1 MSNKKLWIPLLL
13 IGISTSIFGETKP
26 ATTKPTASKDVL
38 DKSLFSKSIKPSDDF
53 FDYINAD
60 WIKKNPIAPDKISW
74 GMFDVLQEKSR
85 TAIKKILTTA
95 AATTAAKGSN
105 KQILGDFYKSAMDT
119 TYINKVGISAVDSWL
134 KEIQNIKT
142 NADFYTFI
150 SKSGLRDLTT
160 PIGYYVDV
168 DPKNT
173 TRYIL
178 QIGQG
183 GLGLPDRDFYF
194 RTDEKSKKTLEEYKK
209 YVTKLFELSKFDK
222 SISASQQMENV
233 LEVEKA
239 IATVSSSRVELRDPE
254 ANYNLYTIE
263 KLKTDFSGID
273 WNAFLKPMNIEPKE
287 IVVGQVK
294 FMHGLDSLRN
304 AIPND
309 KWKSY
314 LAFEFMNSTAKY
326 LSEEFVD
333 ARFDFFGKV
342 LSGAKVKE
350 PRWKRVSGVAE
361 NYLRDIIG
369 QEYVKTNFP
378 PQAKARSLVL
388 VNNIK
393 ASLADRIGALSWMG
407 ADTKAKALDKLQ
419 KIDVKIGYPD
429 KWWTYENLD
438 IKKQAYVLNYLNC
451 AANEN
456 LRVLARL
463 KKDKIDRTEWGM
475 GPQTVNA
482 YYNPTMNEIVFPA
495 AILQPPFFYPNGD
508 DAVNYGGIGMVI
520 GHEITHGFDDQGS
533 QFDGDGNL
541 KNWWSEDDKKAYNG
555 LTNKF
560 VEQYNA
566 FEIDSLHVNGELT
579 QGENIAD
586 LGGMIISYNAF
597 KKANPDNTK
606 LINGLTP
613 EQRFFVNYAIIW
625 RDHMRPE
632 ALRNQIL
639 TNEHSP
645 AKFRVNGV
653 LGNLPQFHNAFN
665 VKPGDNMFFPLE
677 KRATMW

>member
-1 MSNKKLWIPLLL
+1 MK
-13 IGISTSIFGETKP
+13 
-26 ATTKPTASKDVL
+26 
-38 DKSLFSKSIKPSDDF
+38 
-53 FDYINAD
+53 
-60 WIKKNPIAPDKISW
+60 
-74 GMFDVLQEKSR
+74 
-85 TAIKKILTTA
+85 
-95 AATTAAKGSN
+95 
-105 KQILGDFYKSAMDT
+105 
-119 TYINKVGISAVDSWL
+119 
-134 KEIQNIKT
+134 
-142 NADFYTFI
+142 
-150 SKSGLRDLTT
+150 
-160 PIGYYVDV
+160 
-168 DPKNT
+168 
-173 TRYIL
+173 
-178 QIGQG
+178 
-183 GLGLPDRDFYF
+183 
-194 RTDEKSKKTLEEYKK
+194 
-209 YVTKLFELSKFDK
+209 
-222 SISASQQMENV
+222 NV
-233 LEVEKA
+233 LEVETA
-239 IATVSSSRVELRDPE
+239 LATVSSSRVELRDPE
-254 ANYNLYTIE
+254 ANYNLYTID
-263 KLKTDFSGID
+263 KLKADFKDID
-273 WNAFLKPMNIEPKE
+273 WTAFFKEMNVDPKE
-287 IVVGQVK
+287 VVVGQVK
-294 FMHGLDSLRN
+294 FFHGLDSLRM

-314 LAFEFMNSTAKY
+314 LAFEFINSTSRY
-326 LSEEFVD
+326 LSDEFVD

-378 PQAKARSLVL
+378 PQAKTRALVL

-393 ASLADRIGALSWMG
+393 ASLADRINQLTWMG
-407 ADTKAKALDKLQ
+407 AETKAKALDKLQ

-438 IKKQAYVLNYLNC
+438 IKRQAYVLNYLNC

-456 LRVLARL
+456 MRVLARL
-463 KKDKIDRTEWGM
+463 KKDKIDRSEWGM

-495 AILQPPFFYPNGD
+495 AILQPPFFYMNGD
-508 DAVNYGGIGMVI
+508 DAINYGGIGMVI

-533 QFDGDGNL
+533 QFDGDGNM
-541 KNWWSEDDKKAYNG
+541 KNWWTDEDKKAYNA
-555 LTNKF
+555 LTDKF
-560 VEQYNA
+560 VQQYNG

-586 LGGMIISYNAF
+586 LGGMIIAFNAF

-613 EQRFFVNYAIIW
+613 EQRFFINYAIIW

-632 ALRNQIL
+632 AMRNQIL

-653 LGNLPQFHNAFN
+653 LGNLPQFHQAFN
-665 VKPGDNMFFPLE
+665 VKPGDKMYFPE
-677 KRATMW
+677 DKRETMW